1 MHFQKIRHPDNFRFA
16 TALVGDALAMGA
28 STVQLRLRDLGE
40 DVFHVEL
47 GDLARWPLDA
57 RTLPMHEDAMAP
69 GTSRFRLRLSETGNL
84 TLANP
89 DGQTVL
95 TGLEGACLGVCGSA
109 WMLQFA
115 RDAGMRFFGQGE
127 KVTGL
132 EKSGKRSNFWNADV
146 WADHAMSTIE
156 HGQADPQYASIP
168 YLLVRSGAHWIG
180 LLVDNPGAV
189 FMDTGSNW
197 FFFGKDDQDAPPSFW
212 LGAPQGV
219 PALYVIAGNS
229 VQSVTERLQRL
240 VGTTPLPPVW
250 ALGHHQSRWGYAGM
264 QQLRRLDQ
272 AFADQAFPNDG
283 LWLDIDY
290 MDDYKVF
297 TTDPAHFENL
307 REDLQSLQARGRRI
321 VPILDP
327 GVKVQSGFAVA
338 ESGRAADIFCQN
350 PEGQPYVGFVWPGR
364 TWFPDFS
371 LPQARDW
378 WASYAKAFRASGFDG
393 AWLDMND
400 PSTGA
405 ADLDDM
411 LFQKGQWPHWAYH
424 NQYALGMAQATR
436 AGFLAAQPDERP
448 FLLTR
453 SASTGMSRFAAVWT
467 GDNFSNWHHLRTAI
481 HCSLNLALSGVPFNG
496 PDVPGFGGH
505 ADKDLAVAWYKAGCL
520 FPFLRNHACAGTADQ
535 EPWAFGAEALDT
547 IRHHVRLRYKLLPY
561 LVQLWVAQEAQGA
574 AVMRP
579 LFYDFAD
586 TDGLELDRVDD
597 QFLIGPAILQA
608 PVLQPSTQQ
617 RSVVLPGQCRWL
629 DAATGQF
636 VGGGR
641 MVHATSSPQAT
652 PIYLREGSLIPMQP
666 GWPQQ
671 PGVDLADIELHAILG
686 PDCAGVAVQDYVA
699 DDGLTLAHQRGVRS
713 HWRFEMYRTGATL
726 VVSVRTL
733 ARGHGGLRVRVVGY
747 GGIHTVRLGVDDAPA
762 QNHAATPAP
771 WTLSG
776 TALAATATAV
786 PVCL

>member
-1 MHFQKIRHPDNFRFA
+1 MQFHKIRHPDNFRFA
-16 TALVGDALAMGA
+16 PAV
-28 STVQLRLRDLGE
+28 TVQARVRDLGS
-40 DVFHVEL
+40 DVFHLEL
-47 GDLARWPLDA
+47 SDPARWSLDA
-57 RTLPMHEDAMAP
+57 RTLPLLEAGFGATASSH
-69 GTSRFRLRLSETGNL
+69 RLQMTEQGALVLSG
-84 TLANP
+84 AN
-89 DGQTVL
+89 GSTVL
-95 TGLEGACLGVCGSA
+95 AGRAGASVGVCGSA
-109 WMLQFA
+109 WMLQFTREA
-115 RDAGMRFFGQGE
+115 CMRFFGQGE

-146 WADHAMSTIE
+146 WADHAIHTVE

-168 YLLVRSGAHWIG
+168 YLLVRNGAHWIG

-212 LGAPQGV
+212 LGAPHGV
-219 PALYVIAGNS
+219 PALYMIAGNS
-229 VQSVTERLQRL
+229 AQSVTERLQRL

-264 QQLRRLDQ
+264 QQLSRLDQ
-272 AFADQAFPNDG
+272 AFTDHAFPNDG

-290 MDDYKVF
+290 MQDYKVF
-297 TTDPAHFENL
+297 TTNPAHFENL
-307 REDLQSLQARGRRI
+307 TEDLRGLQAQGRRI

-327 GVKVQSGFAVA
+327 GVKVQPGFTVA
-338 ESGRAADIFCQN
+338 ESGQAADIFCRN

-371 LPQARDW
+371 LPEARDW
-378 WASYAKAFRASGFDG
+378 WASYAKAFRISGFDG

-411 LFQKGQWPHWAYH
+411 RFQRGAWPHWAYH

-436 AGFLAAQPDERP
+436 TGFSAARPDERP

-467 GDNFSNWHHLRTAI
+467 GDNFSNWHHMRTAI

-505 ADKDLAVAWYKAGCL
+505 ADKDLAVAWYKAGFL

-561 LVQLWVAQEAQGA
+561 LAQLWVAQEQQGA

-608 PVLQPSTQQ
+608 PVLQPGTQQ
-617 RSVVLPGQCRWL
+617 RSVVLPGPCRWL
-629 DAATGQF
+629 EAASGRF
-636 VGGGR
+636 VAGGC
-641 MVHATSSPQAT
+641 MVHATSSAQAT
-652 PIYLREGSLIPMQP
+652 PIYLREGSLIPMQV
-666 GWPQQ
+666 GWPQK

-686 PDCAGVAVQDYVA
+686 PDCAGVAVLDYVA
-699 DDGLTLAHQRGVRS
+699 DDGLTLAYQRGVRS
-713 HWRFEMYRTGATL
+713 HWRLEAHRKGSTL
-726 VVSVRTL
+726 VIAVCTL
-733 ARGHGGLRVRVVGY
+733 ARGHASLRLRVVGY
-747 GGIHTVRLGVDDAPA
+747 GGITHVRLAVDGGAP
-762 QNHAATPAP
+762 QDHAALAAP

-776 TALAATATAV
+776 AVLTATATSELV
-786 PVCL
+786 IG